1 MLCRRSRGAG
11 SVNPRL
17 ATIALGCSLS
27 ACGLISKDEVNRV
40 TGPTGAVDAVLVEKN
55 AGATVD
61 FAYEAYLV
69 RKGGSPWQGTRV
81 ATWYGAIRNQQA
93 YGVNLKWRD
102 SSNLELEYLS
112 AKAQEL
118 EHAVVSVAGL
128 DVRVAL
134 RSGIS
139 DPKAPAGG
147 MLYNLEGQSHE

>member
-1 MLCRRSRGAG
+1 MKRQ
-11 SVNPRL
+11 L
-17 ATIALGCSLS
+17 APIALWCSFS
-27 ACGLISKDEVNRV
+27 ACGLISKDEVSRA
-40 TGPTGAVDAVLVEKN
+40 TGPTGVVDAVLVEKN

-69 RKGGSPWQGTRV
+69 RKGAPSSGGTRV

-102 SSNLELEYLS
+102 SSNLDLEYLS

-118 EHAVVSVAGL
+118 EHPLVSVAGL
-128 DVRVAL
+128 DIRVAL
-134 RSGIS
+134 RAGIS

-147 MLYNLEGQSHE
+147 MLYNLEGKSHE